1 MKERC
6 NGKTGHAVN
15 DKNTLF
21 VISKFLMLIFN
32 KYTLLYICFYII
44 FYYICNVT
52 LKTDAYGK

>member
-32 KYTLLYICFYII
+32 KYTLLYMFL
-44 FYYICNVT
+44 YYFLLHLQCDIKN
-52 LKTDAYGK
+52 